1 MEPFIYLYA
10 FIPEEEVESKPLANM
25 EGFDRQNN
33 IYTVTIDGI
42 KAVVCRLHSEEYSEE
57 VIQEKK

>member
-42 KAVVCRLHSEEYSEE
+42 KAVVCRSIVRNIL
-57 VIQEKK
+57 KKSSKKK